1 MLKKFKSRRG
11 KLELGLK
18 GELPIEYPNIE
29 NILSL
34 VDSYEKD
41 NLDTI
46 DKLKR
51 DKSLELKRINGALK
65 QTIDAH
71 GPITKVL
78 IGSSSK
84 RIYGALL
91 ASQPKPSNNMP
102 KYSIKSILLGF
113 TLASALFLSI
123 CLFL

>member
-1 MLKKFKSRRG
+1 MVKKFTSRKG
-11 KLELGLK
+11 KLELGLED
-18 GELPIEYPNIE
+18 ELSFNDPNLE
-29 NILSL
+29 NILTL

-51 DKSLELKRINGALK
+51 GKSLELKRINGALK

-78 IGSSSK
+78 IGSASK
-84 RIYGALL
+84 RIHGSLL
-91 ASQPKPSNNMP
+91 TSQVKPLDNTP
-102 KYSIKSILLGF
+102 KYSIKSMLIGF
-113 TLASALFLSI
+113 TVASALFFTI